1 MKIARTAEQNQNE
14 LTALTRTVLEKI
26 KPAIDAKGYKAV
38 QYLEEELDQTT
49 EQAVIRV
56 LEKINQKAEKK
67 LAKGNLGF
75 TADLKKEMKKAKLS
89 IVFMQDDQFGNQAIP
104 DIIVKKKNQNGQ
116 DYAALIEITKGI
128 IEIKETSLSQ
138 ELDDFA
144 NQWETERK
152 SFAADPVFDPSHF
165 GYIFS
170 ADVTVYHLFK

>member
-1 MKIARTAEQNQNE
+1 MKIARTAEQSQKE
-14 LTALTRTVLEKI
+14 LMSLSETVLNKI
-26 KPAIDAKGYKAV
+26 KPALDTKGYEIIQYLDGELDEATPKAV
-38 QYLEEELDQTT
+38 M
-49 EQAVIRV
+49 RV
-56 LEKINQKAEKK
+56 LEKINQKAEKE
-67 LAKGNLGF
+67 LAKGKLGF
-75 TADLKKEMKKAKLS
+75 IADLKKEMKKAKLS

-128 IEIKETSLSQ
+128 VEIKETSVSQ

-152 SFAADPVFDPSHF
+152 SFAADPAFDQGHF